1 MESDRPS
8 FPLEKLRDALPE
20 DHEGHAEIDALHQ
33 ELGAERPE
41 ASRITAHV
49 DSLKRHAPLSAL
61 ITAWFEHPQTQ
72 AFIQELTAAGL

>member
-1 MESDRPS
+1 
-8 FPLEKLRDALPE
+8 
-20 DHEGHAEIDALHQ
+20 LHQ